1 MRADGSRNN
10 DGHMHREVRD
20 APVGAVAVVAA
31 RRRPNSTSTTG
42 APTTSTS
49 TKRAPTTAPA
59 TTTTVRPRQTVLTQT
74 PTAGP
79 VLQPRA
85 RPTGRGLWVLAATVL
100 GSSIAL
106 LDATVV
112 GIALPSIGREFHG
125 DVGTLQWVVTGY
137 SLTLAAFLLLGGSLG
152 DRYGRK
158 RIFSIG
164 IVWFALASAL
174 CGIAPSAGL
183 LIGARVLQG
192 VGGALLA
199 PGSLA
204 ILQASFRPDDRA
216 RAIGAWSGLGGVAGA
231 AGPLVGGY
239 LIAIGSW
246 RWVFFINLPLAAAV
260 LVITARHVPESRD
273 PTSSGRVDT
282 AGAALAVVFLAG
294 LTYGLIEAPTR
305 GWSSPAVVAS
315 LVVAALA
322 APAFLLVEHRR
333 TQPMLPLRLFRSRQF
348 TGANAV
354 TFAVYGALAGAL
366 FLLPVE
372 LQIVKG
378 YSPLESGVALLPLT
392 LVMLAFSARSGALS
406 ARIGPRLQMTVGP
419 LVVGA
424 GLALL
429 TRATDPG
436 SYWTQVFPAV
446 LLFAFGLAITVAP
459 PTATAMG
466 AAPPE
471 HSGVASAVNNVVAR
485 AASLLAVAVLPL
497 LAGLTGAAALSSATL
512 ATGFRTAMLISG
524 LLSAAGGL
532 LAALTIRTPVRT
544 TAAAAQ
550 EPTWNCGVSGPP
562 VNPSLAA
569 TVERRH

>member
-1 MRADGSRNN
+1 M
-10 DGHMHREVRD
+10 
-20 APVGAVAVVAA
+20 
-31 RRRPNSTSTTG
+31 
-42 APTTSTS
+42 
-49 TKRAPTTAPA
+49 
-59 TTTTVRPRQTVLTQT
+59 
-74 PTAGP
+74 
-79 VLQPRA
+79 
-85 RPTGRGLWVLAATVL
+85 
-100 GSSIAL
+100 
-106 LDATVV
+106 LDSTVV
-112 GIALPSIGREFHG
+112 GIALPSIGRTFHG
-125 DVGTLQWVVTGY
+125 GVGTLQWVVTGY
-137 SLTLAAFLLLGGSLG
+137 ALTLAAFLLLGGSLG

-164 IVWFALASAL
+164 VVWFAASSAL
-174 CGIAPSAGL
+174 CGIAPTAGL
-183 LIGARVLQG
+183 LIAARVLQG
-192 VGGALLA
+192 IGGALLA
-199 PGSLA
+199 PASLA

-216 RAIGAWSGLGGVAGA
+216 RAIGAWSGLSGVAAA
-231 AGPLVGGY
+231 AGPLIGGY
-239 LIAIGSW
+239 LIAVGSW
-246 RWVFFINLPLAAAV
+246 RWVFYINLPLSVAV

-273 PTSSGRVDT
+273 PTTSGGVDMV
-282 AGAALAVVFLAG
+282 GASLGVVFLAG
-294 LTYGLIEAPTR
+294 LTYGLIEAPTL
-305 GWSSPAVVAS
+305 GWSNPAVVAC
-315 LVVAALA
+315 LVVAVLA
-322 APAFLLVEHRR
+322 APAFLIVEHRR
-333 TQPMLPLRLFRSRQF
+333 AHPMLPLNLFRSRQF
-348 TGANAV
+348 SGANGV
-354 TFAVYGALAGAL
+354 TFAVYAALGGAL
-366 FLLPVE
+366 FLFPVE

-378 YSPLESGVALLPLT
+378 YSPLESGIALFPLT
-392 LVMLAFSARSGALS
+392 LVMLTLSARSGAFS

-429 TRATDPG
+429 TRATNPG

-446 LLFAFGLAITVAP
+446 LVFALGLAITVAP
-459 PTATAMG
+459 LTATAMG

-532 LAALTIRTPVRT
+532 LAALTIRNPART
-544 TAAAAQ
+544 TAVARATAAQ